1 MPAIKFLPTPLL
13 ALLVFIL
20 YGWMEFE
27 AFFLVGEVL
36 GGLLTFIGIFV
47 TAFFGLW
54 LLRRLFAFI
63 LADLQ
68 ASLLSGR
75 AGTGAVLDGVGL
87 LAGAFLML
95 LPGYVTDFLGLLCFL
110 PGIRRQVG
118 QFLFSRFASGQ
129 MASFM
134 ASHMPGGHA
143 KSNAYKPNP
152 DTQASQRPAAKQVID
167 GDWQEKD

>member
-1 MPAIKFLPTPLL
+1 MPAINFLPMPLL

-20 YGWMEFE
+20 YGWIEFE
-27 AFFLVGEVL
+27 AFFLVGEAL
-36 GGLLTFIGIFV
+36 GGLLTFVGIFV

-68 ASLLSGR
+68 ASLISGR
-75 AGTGAVLDGVGL
+75 AGTGAMLDGVGL

-95 LPGYVTDFLGLLCFL
+95 LPGYVTDLMGLFCFL
-110 PGIRRQVG
+110 PGIRRLVG
-118 QFLFSRFASGQ
+118 QFLFSRIAKGR

-134 ASHMPGGHA
+134 AGRRAGTDAGH
-143 KSNAYKPNP
+143 
-152 DTQASQRPAAKQVID
+152 QANQRPAAKQVIE

>member
-1 MPAIKFLPTPLL
+1 MPAINFLPTPLL
-13 ALLVFIL
+13 ALLVFIF

-27 AFFLVGEVL
+27 VFFLIGDLL
-36 GGLLTFIGIFV
+36 GGLLTFVGIFV

-75 AGTGAVLDGVGL
+75 PGTGALLDGVGL

-95 LPGYVTDFLGLLCFL
+95 LPGYVTDCLGLLCFL
-110 PGIRRQVG
+110 PGLRRLVG
-118 QFLFSRFASGQ
+118 QFLFARFASGR

-134 ASHMPGGHA
+134 ASHMPGRTGP
-143 KSNAYKPNP
+143 SGTGPGP
-152 DTQASQRPAAKQVID
+152 QASQRPAAKQVIE